1 MEIPAGLLSV
11 TPEMRTAA
19 ELNGGRPQHAISGIV
34 HDQQI
39 PIEIECGPLAEE
51 RRWQNALGIKRGPW
65 SEARG
70 IGNFPDAA
78 GSAGEEVPGIEVEV
92 ARRSKAEAFAAER
105 AELASRAGLNWWKK
119 AIAAPNPSWLT

>member
-70 IGNFPDAA
+70 IGNHPAEWGRLTIGPQVGQPAPQAA
-78 GSAGEEVPGIEVEV
+78 LDQGNCSGV
-92 ARRSKAEAFAAER
+92 
-105 AELASRAGLNWWKK
+105 
-119 AIAAPNPSWLT
+119 LTIPALTGFISI